1 MAGQVGSA
9 YVIVR
14 ALTNKIGS
22 DVKRGLENNPD
33 IDSALDD
40 LGKKVSN
47 KIGTSVGDAVGTS
60 AKKAIKKKGPDLGKD
75 LGNAVKRGLRKVL
88 PSAWTDNLRDAKRR
102 VGPWVTYGSKIGD
115 SIGKGLRKIPLLVA
129 FGPWLMSGLGGLLKI
144 VESYSAGLIAII
156 GKLGPAAG
164 AAGVGFVGMYA
175 TVGQA
180 ALTVMAALKA
190 ETPTLAKF
198 KSQMTGLKPEFDKI
212 AESIQKQLLPAVAK
226 AGKSLLNSLGPIF
239 RKELSQTGNVLAG
252 VINKFTDLANSP
264 YFKGNLKAVLD
275 GNNTSLKF
283 LGSALVTAADSAVIL
298 LKNAQPMLNFFS
310 RWVKR
315 IAEAGNESLRTAD
328 KNGSLTKWFKDAQD
342 TLRQLGRITSNF
354 GTALKNVFS
363 AGADSG
369 GTLLTNIERLSRK
382 FKNWTDSIGG
392 KQALKNFF
400 DNALP
405 VIKEVN
411 GIIGDLAKAI
421 FGNMGKKGGNDSLA
435 AGLKD
440 FRENTLPSI
449 VNIAQTLSGSL
460 GTELKVFAKAL
471 EILLKVPG
479 LGNLIVLSLGL
490 SRFATVLKIL
500 TLGQGAKALG
510 GITGGLAGIIAKS
523 SMFGRAATLVK
534 GLGYAMKF
542 NAAMATASTIAFMRN
557 AAATVAQ
564 RIATVAATIASN
576 AMKVAQIALNFV
588 MSMNPIG
595 LIVAAIVALVGG
607 FVLAYKKVDWFRK
620 AVDTLWQWMQ
630 KLWDAI
636 LKIVKIVIEKLKPVL
651 IVIGRAIKT
660 YVVTYFKVWIA
671 VIKTVW
677 TVVRTVFTKVRDFIK
692 GVFEK
697 VGDAAK
703 GIWDGI
709 VNGIKTVI
717 NGIKGALNTI
727 IGLYNLAIQGAN
739 KVISIANNIPGVSLP
754 SIPEIP
760 KLAKG
765 GVVMP
770 QAGGTLALLAER
782 GRAERVEP
790 LDRNGLSV
798 RDRALIQELAGG
810 SGNVQVRVFIG
821 ERELT
826 DIVQTQVSKNNRHL
840 SRRMMSGRQVA
851 LA

>member
-22 DVKRGLENNPD
+22 DVKRGIENNPD
-33 IDSALDD
+33 IDSALDN
-40 LGKKVSN
+40 LGKKISDKVGSQVGESVTSSVS
-47 KIGTSVGDAVGTS
+47 KAV
-60 AKKAIKKKGPDLGKD
+60 KKGGPNVGRD
-75 LGNAVKRGLRKVL
+75 LGNAIKRGLRRVM
-88 PSAWTDNLRDAKRR
+88 PSAWVDTYRDARR
-102 VGPWVTYGSKIGD
+102 NVGPWVKYGAAIGD

-144 VESYSAGLIAII
+144 VEAYVGGAVAII
-156 GKLGPAAG
+156 GRLGPAAA
-164 AAGVGFVGMYA
+164 AAGVGFVGVYA

-190 ETPTLAKF
+190 ETPTLEKF
-198 KSQMTGLKPEFDKI
+198 KKDTAGLKTQFTDI
-212 AESIQKQLLPAVAK
+212 AESIQKQLLPAVAS
-226 AGKSLLNSLGPIF
+226 AGKKLMSSLGPIF
-239 RKELSQTGNVLAG
+239 RKQLSETGSVLAG
-252 VINKFTDLANSP
+252 VIRQFTALGQTP
-264 YFKGNLKAVLD
+264 YFKSNLKAVLD
-275 GNNTSLKF
+275 GNNKSLGF
-283 LGSALVTAADSAVIL
+283 LGSALVTAADSAMIL
-298 LKNAQPMLNFFS
+298 LKNAQPMLNFFTE
-310 RWVKR
+310 WVNKLSQS
-315 IAEAGNESLRTAD
+315 ANMALRTAD
-328 KNGSLTKWFKDAQD
+328 ANGSLADWFARAQES
-342 TLRQLGRITSNF
+342 LRQLGRIT
-354 GTALKNVFS
+354 GYWGRALGNVFAS
-363 AGADSG
+363 GNEAG
-369 GTLLTNIERLSRK
+369 GTLLDSIERIGRK
-382 FKNWTDSIGG
+382 FEAWTNSIGG
-392 KQALKNFF
+392 KQSLKNFF
-400 DNALP
+400 DNSLP
-405 VIKEVN
+405 VMSEVS
-411 GIIGDLAKAI
+411 GIIGDIAKAL
-421 FGNMGKKGGNDSLA
+421 FGNMGKAGGTNSLA

-440 FRENTLPSI
+440 FRENTLPSLVSI
-449 VNIAQTLSGSL
+449 SQSLTGSL
-460 GTELKVFAKAL
+460 GTEIQIFAKAL
-471 EILLKVPG
+471 ELLLNVPG

-490 SRFATVLKIL
+490 SRFATVLNIL
-500 TLGQGAKALG
+500 TLGQGSKA
-510 GITGGLAGIIAKS
+510 IGGLVGGLGGIIAKS
-523 SMFGRAATLVK
+523 AMFTRAATAVK
-534 GLGYAMKF
+534 AFGFALQF
-542 NAAMATASTIAFMRN
+542 NAAMAASSTIAFMRN
-557 AAATVAQ
+557 AAAVVAQ

-576 AMKVAQIALNFV
+576 AMKIAQMALNIV

-595 LIVAAIVALVGG
+595 LIVAAIVALVAG

-620 AVDTLWQWMQ
+620 AVDTLWQWLQ
-630 KLWDAI
+630 KLWDAF
-636 LKIVKIVIEKLKPVL
+636 LAIVKVVIEKLKPVL
-651 IVIGRAIKT
+651 VIIGRAIKT
-660 YVVTYFKVWIA
+660 YVITYFKVWIA